1 VTDSAAM
8 AGDVTLDDLD
18 RRHHE
23 VLATLRERGPVQWVE
38 AVAGWVVTGRD
49 ASITVMRD
57 AVRFTVDDPRFSTA
71 QVVGPS
77 MLSLDGTSHQRHRDP
92 FAHAFRPAEVSRRHG
107 EAVPELAAAL
117 VRAIAPRGE
126 AELRRELAGPL
137 AVAVV
142 ARSLGLEQ
150 VDPGRL
156 LGWYDTI
163 VAGVSELA
171 VGRPVDDSAWT
182 AFARLG
188 DALDAA
194 AAHADEHGQ
203 PSVLLDARGTL
214 SRDEVVSNAAVFL
227 FGGIETSEGM
237 TANLLHHVLA
247 TPGALDAVRADR
259 ALVEAAVEESLRLE
273 PAAARVD
280 RFATE
285 DVEIGGVR
293 IAAGDLVIVSLAAAN
308 RDPAV
313 YDDPDAFRLDR
324 PNARTHVTFAQGP
337 HACIGAQLARMEARA
352 ALEAVLDLL
361 PDVELAESPVTAG
374 VVFRKPVAVH
384 ARWRPTP
391 SPATTGATGA

>member
-1 VTDSAAM
+1 M
-8 AGDVTLDDLD
+8 AGADVTLDDLD
-18 RRHHE
+18 RHHHE
-23 VLATLRERGPVQWVE
+23 VLASLRAQGPVQWVE
-38 AVAGWVVTGRD
+38 AVGGWVVTARE
-49 ASITVMRD
+49 ASIAVMRD
-57 AVRFTVDDPRFSTA
+57 AARFTVDDPRFATA

-77 MLSLDGTSHQRHRDP
+77 MLSLDGAAHQRHRDP
-92 FAHAFRPAEVSRRHG
+92 FARAFRPVEVSRRHG
-107 EAVPELAAAL
+107 DAVADLAVTLVRSLAA
-117 VRAIAPRGE
+117 RGE

-156 LGWYDTI
+156 LDWYDTI
-163 VAGVSELA
+163 VAGVSDLA
-171 VGRPVDDSAWT
+171 VGRPVDGRAST

-188 DALDAA
+188 EALDAA
-194 AAHADEHGQ
+194 AAHAERHGL
-203 PSVLLDARGTL
+203 PSVLLDARAAL

-247 TPGALDAVRADR
+247 TPGAVDAIRADR
-259 ALVEAAVEESLRLE
+259 SLVEAAVEESLRLE

-285 DVEIGGVR
+285 DVELGGVR

-324 PNARTHVTFAQGP
+324 ADARTHVTFAQGP
-337 HACIGAQLARMEARA
+337 HACIGAQLARIEARA
-352 ALEAVLDLL
+352 ALDAVLDLL
-361 PDVELAESPVTAG
+361 PGIELVEPPVTAG
-374 VVFRKPVAVH
+374 VVFRKPVAVQS
-384 ARWRPTP
+384 RW
-391 SPATTGATGA
+391 SAVVG

>member
-1 VTDSAAM
+1 MAA
-8 AGDVTLDDLD
+8 DVTLDDLD
-18 RRHHE
+18 ARHHE
-23 VLATLRERGPVQWVE
+23 VLAALRTTSPVAWVE
-38 AVAGWVVTGRD
+38 AVGGWVVTGRE
-49 ASITVMRD
+49 ASIAVMRD
-57 AVRFTVDDPRFSTA
+57 AVRFTVDDRRFSTA

-107 EAVPELAAAL
+107 DAVPELASAL
-117 VRAIAPRGE
+117 VRAIGPRGH

-150 VDPGRL
+150 VDPAQL
-156 LGWYDTI
+156 LEWYDTI
-163 VAGVSELA
+163 VAGVSEIA
-171 VGRPVDDSAWT
+171 VGRPADDSARV

-188 DALDAA
+188 DALDTA
-194 AAHADEHGQ
+194 AAHADQHGQ
-203 PSVLLDARGTL
+203 SSVLLDARRTL
-214 SRDEVVSNAAVFL
+214 TRDEVVSNAAVFL

-237 TANLLHHVLA
+237 TANLLHHVLV
-247 TPGALDAVRADR
+247 TPGALDAIRTDR
-259 ALVEAAVEESLRLE
+259 ELVDVAVEESLRLE

-285 DVEIGGVR
+285 DIEIGGAH

-313 YDDPDAFRLDR
+313 YDEPDAFRLDR
-324 PNARTHVTFAQGP
+324 PNARSHVTFAQGP

-352 ALEAVLDLL
+352 ALDAVIDLL
-361 PDVELAESPVTAG
+361 PDVELAEPSVTAG

-384 ARWRPTP
+384 ARWSVT
-391 SPATTGATGA
+391 SG